1 METGDTPVEE
11 LETPTLG
18 RPRGS
23 LGVEVA
29 LALGL
34 VSVATILLN
43 GVLFWLLAT
52 QLELERRQDLA
63 LSAGGALRAQ
73 LEQGDP
79 ERDWQA
85 VLAGFA
91 QSGLELE
98 TLWIVDVEGEPWIV
112 LLGQP
117 PRQSDPGLNA
127 ALALERDHVEVGR
140 QEQRRSV
147 RVTLPVRRQHELLGA
162 LRVGFLLE
170 GQGAV
175 SPGLGLVLTFT
186 LGSATLVGLFGY
198 TLLRRRLI
206 QPVQALQEVTQ
217 RIAGGDFGVTSSVDG
232 SRELADL
239 AGALNVL
246 SLSLASYRQRTR
258 AQVDSLE
265 SANAE
270 LQQVQ
275 EELIRSAKLAS
286 VGRLAAGIA
295 HEVGNPLTAVLGY
308 TELLAAGVGDPELEA
323 DLLQR
328 TRKEVDRIH
337 GIIRD
342 LLDYAR
348 PHTGE
353 RVDTVVADLLN
364 EAAHTVQVLP
374 AFREIQVLVTLGP
387 GLPLLHVE
395 QGKVHQVLVNL
406 LLNAADAIDG
416 RAGVIELSATRDGD
430 HVRLVCADSGP
441 GIPPAVL
448 PKVFE
453 PFFTTKE
460 AGKGTGLGL
469 ALCQR
474 MVESQGGWIQARNHP
489 QGGAV
494 IEMGLPAQGD
504 A

>member
-1 METGDTPVEE
+1 
-11 LETPTLG
+11 
-18 RPRGS
+18 
-23 LGVEVA
+23 
-29 LALGL
+29 
-34 VSVATILLN
+34 
-43 GVLFWLLAT
+43 
-52 QLELERRQDLA
+52 
-63 LSAGGALRAQ
+63 
-73 LEQGDP
+73 
-79 ERDWQA
+79 
-85 VLAGFA
+85 
-91 QSGLELE
+91 LE
-98 TLWIVDVEGEPWIV
+98 TLWIVDVEGEPWV
-112 LLGQP
+112 AMLGQP
-117 PRQSDPGLNA
+117 PGQSDPGLNA
-127 ALALERDHVEVGR
+127 ALALERDHVQVGR
-140 QEQRRSV
+140 QDKRRSV
-147 RVTLPVRRQHELLGA
+147 RVTLPLRQQHELVGA

-217 RIAGGDFGVTSSVDG
+217 RIAGGEFGVTSSVDA
-232 SRELADL
+232 STELADL

-258 AQVDSLE
+258 AQVHSLE
-265 SANAE
+265 SANTE
-270 LQQVQ
+270 LKQVQ

-348 PHTGE
+348 PHTGQ
-353 RVDTVVADLLN
+353 RVDTSVADLLT
-364 EAAHTVQVLP
+364 EAAHTVQLLP
-374 AFREIQVLVTLGP
+374 AFREIQVRVSLAP
-387 GLPLLHVE
+387 ELPLLHVE
-395 QGKVHQVLVNL
+395 QGKLHQVLVNL
-406 LLNAADAIDG
+406 LINSADAMAG
-416 RAGVIELSATRDGD
+416 QSGVIELSARVDQG
-430 HVRLVCADSGP
+430 HVVLACVDDGP
-441 GIPPAVL
+441 GIPASVL

-474 MVESQGGWIQARNHP
+474 MVESQGGWIRARNGAG
-489 QGGAV
+489 GGAV
-494 IEMGLPAQGD
+494 IEMGVPPAE
-504 A
+504 AL